1 MVGGSIAS
9 AHYRGNRQGD
19 GPIEAK
25 MNRREA
31 EAAEKRGYAEPPPEL
46 RELTQAVIGAAIE
59 VHRHLGPGF
68 LEAAYERAL
77 AIELEL
83 RKVPF
88 QRQVQ
93 IPLSYKGL
101 LVGEQR
107 IDFLIDEQIILEIK
121 SVEAFSQVH
130 RAQLMAY
137 LKAGALQLVLL
148 INFNVH
154 ILKDGVRRVVWSR

>member
-1 MVGGSIAS
+1 
-9 AHYRGNRQGD
+9 
-19 GPIEAK
+19 

-31 EAAEKRGYAEPPPEL
+31 EAAERRGLAEPPAEL
-46 RELTQAVIGAAIE
+46 RALTHSVIGAAIE
-59 VHRHLGPGF
+59 VHRYLGPGF

-77 AIELEL
+77 AIEFEL
-83 RKVPF
+83 RQIPF

-93 IPLSYKGL
+93 LALSYKGV

-107 IDFLIDEQIILEIK
+107 IDFVIDEQIILEIK
-121 SVEAFSQVH
+121 AVDSLAPVH

-137 LKAGALQLVLL
+137 LKAGALQLGLL

-154 ILKDGVRRVVWSR
+154 LLTDGVRRVVWSL